1 MAKKKDD
8 KVTVNAETKNPAES
22 KKEKFKRLA
31 EQRTSAALKRI
42 EQLGNLTG
50 SSYEYSAE
58 QAQQIL
64 DAMFDAVHDL
74 KRKFEKAKSK
84 KTGQKGFVFKSSAA
98 HAAQM
103 S

>member
-1 MAKKKDD
+1 MKKVVKKEAKPVS
-8 KVTVNAETKNPAES
+8 KVES
-22 KKEKFKRLA
+22 KSDKFKRLA
-31 EQRTSAALKRI
+31 EIRTSGALKRI

-50 SSYEYSAE
+50 SSYEFDPE

-84 KTGQKGFVFKSSAA
+84 KSGKKGFVFREAASHASA
-98 HAAQM
+98 
-103 S
+103 